1 MEVKMAQKKV
11 YDKEFKV
18 QAVKPGREIS
28 FSKAAREPGIN
39 VDTLYG
45 WSGGRITGKIAFY
58 CEVLQVSRQG
68 FYSFLKHRDDPW
80 KYEGVAEKMRAI
92 ITEDE
97 CNDTYGRSR
106 MHDAL
111 KQKYPDEDIPGER
124 TVYRIMEAIGISHR
138 PKRKPNGITK
148 ADYAFAA
155 AKRHIGI
162 YPGPEAVENFAGELT
177 KRGLK
182 FSKGAIQIPHGDN
195 LPLDLIAEISRW
207 CGEHNCDGSYGKAIT
222 EREVY

>member
-18 QAVKPGREIS
+18 QAVKLGREIS

-58 CEVLQVSRQG
+58 CEVLQVTRQG

-111 KQKYPDEDIPGER
+111 KQKYPEADIPSER

-138 PKRKPNGITK
+138 PKRKPNGLTK

-182 FSKGAIQIPHGDN
+182 FSKGAIQIPYGDN

-207 CGEHNCDGSYGKAIT
+207 CGEHNLSGK
-222 EREVY
+222 

>member
-1 MEVKMAQKKV
+1 MAQKKV

-18 QAVKPGREIS
+18 QAVKLGREIS

-148 ADYAFAA
+148 ADSAVAA

-182 FSKGAIQIPHGDN
+182 FSKGAIQIPHGEN
-195 LPLDLIAEISRW
+195 LPRDLSAEISCW

>member
-124 TVYRIMEAIGISHR
+124 NVYRIMETIGISHR

-182 FSKGAIQIPHGDN
+182 FSKGAIQIPYGDN

-207 CGEHNCDGSYGKAIT
+207 CGEHNLSGKK
-222 EREVY
+222 RNFDFH

>member
-1 MEVKMAQKKV
+1 MAQKKV

-18 QAVKPGREIS
+18 QAVKLGREIS

-58 CEVLQVSRQG
+58 CEVLQVTRQG

-80 KYEGVAEKMRAI
+80 KYEGVAEKVRAI

-182 FSKGAIQIPHGDN
+182 FSKGAIQIPYGDN

-207 CGEHNCDGSYGKAIT
+207 CGEHNLSGK
-222 EREVY
+222 

>member
-18 QAVKPGREIS
+18 QAVKLGREIS

-58 CEVLQVSRQG
+58 CEVLQVTRQG

-80 KYEGVAEKMRAI
+80 KYEGVAEKVRAI

-111 KQKYPDEDIPGER
+111 KQKYPDEDIPGVR

-177 KRGLK
+177 KQRGTSGSTRDLRRWK
-182 FSKGAIQIPHGDN
+182 ISPEN
-195 LPLDLIAEISRW
+195 LQNA
-207 CGEHNCDGSYGKAIT
+207 A
-222 EREVY
+222 

>member
-1 MEVKMAQKKV
+1 MAQKKV

-28 FSKAAREPGIN
+28 FSKAAKEPGIN

-68 FYSFLKHRDDPW
+68 FYSFLKHRDAPW

-138 PKRKPNGITK
+138 PKRKPNGIAK
-148 ADYAFAA
+148 ADKDARKSDDLL
-155 AKRHIGI
+155 KRD
-162 YPGPEAVENFAGELT
+162 FRSD
-177 KRGLK
+177 K
-182 FSKGAIQIPHGDN
+182 
-195 LPLDLIAEISRW
+195 PLEKCVTD
-207 CGEHNCDGSYGKAIT
+207 IT
-222 EREVY
+222 EIPAKDRNPC

>member
-1 MEVKMAQKKV
+1 MRFIDIKTDV
-11 YDKEFKV
+11 
-18 QAVKPGREIS
+18 
-28 FSKAAREPGIN
+28 
-39 VDTLYG
+39 
-45 WSGGRITGKIAFY
+45 GRITGKIAFY

-68 FYSFLKHRDDPW
+68 FDSFLKHRDDPW

-124 TVYRIMEAIGISHR
+124 NVYRIMETIGISHR

-148 ADYAFAA
+148 ADKDARKSDDLLKRDFRSDKPLEKCVTDITEIP
-155 AKRHIGI
+155 AKDGKLYESAIFDCFDPGVLGI
-162 YPGPEAVENFAGELT
+162 AMADNMRAELCALTVENAYMAFFLCCLSFLRCR
-177 KRGLK
+177 KILRHSILYLK
-182 FSKGAIQIPHGDN
+182 HQF
-195 LPLDLIAEISRW
+195 
-207 CGEHNCDGSYGKAIT
+207 
-222 EREVY
+222 

>member
-1 MEVKMAQKKV
+1 MAQKKV

-18 QAVKPGREIS
+18 QAVKLGREIS

-58 CEVLQVSRQG
+58 CEVLQVTRQG

-80 KYEGVAEKMRAI
+80 KYEGVAEKVRAI

-207 CGEHNCDGSYGKAIT
+207 CGEHNLSGK
-222 EREVY
+222 

>member
-1 MEVKMAQKKV
+1 MAQKKV

-18 QAVKPGREIS
+18 QAVKLGREIS

-182 FSKGAIQIPHGDN
+182 FSKGAIQIPYGDN

-207 CGEHNCDGSYGKAIT
+207 CGEHNLSGK
-222 EREVY
+222 